1 MTPMVL
7 STPKTK
13 SAEPLWRVNVH
24 IEADVL
30 PMEVARRK
38 ANVWLLAN
46 VGNLL
51 GAENPELIIKD
62 KLMWRVDVILTSPTR
77 GHLGKVGSLCL
88 DAVTGEALPTTNL
101 IDELTA
107 NAEKFVSPTNP

>member
-1 MTPMVL
+1 MTPLVL
-7 STPKTK
+7 PTPKTQ

-30 PMEVARRK
+30 PAEVIRRK
-38 ANVWLLAN
+38 ANVWLLTN
-46 VGNLL
+46 VDNLL

-62 KLMWRVDVILTSPTR
+62 KLMWRVDVVLTSPTR
-77 GHLGKVGSLCL
+77 GYVGKVGSLCL
-88 DAVTGEALPTTNL
+88 DATTGVVLPTANL

-107 NAEKFVSPTNP
+107 NAEKFISPTHS

>member
-1 MTPMVL
+1 MTPLVL
-7 STPKTK
+7 STPKTQ

-30 PMEVARRK
+30 PAEVIRRK
-38 ANVWLLAN
+38 ANVWLLTN

-62 KLMWRVDVILTSPTR
+62 KLMWRVDVVLTSPTR
-77 GHLGKVGSLCL
+77 GYVGKVGLVL
-88 DAVTGEALPTTNL
+88 DATTGVVLPTANL

-107 NAEKFVSPTNP
+107 NAEKFISPTHS